1 MGIGEDVVEP
11 PRPSFW
17 SRVKASWSSRAGRKE
32 YWLWVAMLTAVGLIP
47 GAGAGTQALWLFVFT
62 RRLHDLDRS
71 GWWSLAPMGVA
82 FAILLVGMA
91 IGVDIPTATLI
102 AGVSSWVF
110 TTWLGCQPGD
120 AMGNRFGPPPPTDWR
135 SLLVG
140 RGKPV

>member
-1 MGIGEDVVEP
+1 MSIGEDVVEP
-11 PRPSFW
+11 RRPSFW
-17 SRVKASWSSRAGRKE
+17 ARVKAGWSSRAGRKE

-47 GAGAGTQALWLFVFT
+47 GAGAATLALWLFIYT

-82 FAILLVGMA
+82 FAILLAGMG
-91 IGVDIPTATLI
+91 IGVDIPTSTLI

-110 TTWLGCQPGD
+110 TIWLGCQPGD
-120 AMGNRFGPPPPTDWR
+120 AMDNRFGPPPAADWR

-140 RGKPV
+140 RRKAV